1 MPTRSE
7 RIRERSDTSSE
18 PSSIGMCTRRPSLVT
33 TTATRRRSGRFK
45 APTVRAVYVPIR
57 LNATACTRSVRPI
70 HIDPDGGEIF
80 GRRAWATPS
89 RVAGTPPSGSVR
101 LRFCQMH
108 RSRAEAPRGSR
119 YAMSTGVALNRR
131 SGRTMISPVVRRI
144 SSSIFVGRMIERA
157 QLEAGLDAAEQ
168 GEAGLVRP

>member
-57 LNATACTRSVRPI
+57 LNATACTRSILP
-70 HIDPDGGEIF
+70 GGDTGWHGPTGPVLI
-80 GRRAWATPS
+80 TVKS
-89 RVAGTPPSGSVR
+89 GT
-101 LRFCQMH
+101 F
-108 RSRAEAPRGSR
+108 RSRIDADA
-119 YAMSTGVALNRR
+119 VAC
-131 SGRTMISPVVRRI
+131 P
-144 SSSIFVGRMIERA
+144 
-157 QLEAGLDAAEQ
+157 
-168 GEAGLVRP
+168 